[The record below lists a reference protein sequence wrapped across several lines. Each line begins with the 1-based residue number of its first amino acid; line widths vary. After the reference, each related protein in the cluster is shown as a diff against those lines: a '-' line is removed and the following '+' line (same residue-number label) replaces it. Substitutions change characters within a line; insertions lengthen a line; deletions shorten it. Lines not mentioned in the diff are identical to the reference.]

1 MKQIQGLLLL
11 AAVVC
16 LATSNFSGCGSS
28 SSVTPGTS
36 VVSKEEPNVTFK
48 GLDGKSIPIA
58 SLKGKVVLLNFWA
71 TWCEPC
77 VTEIPWL
84 IEFQKKYGPSGFTV
98 LGVAMDDEGK
108 SAVVPFV
115 EKREFKVDGSPMTM
129 NYPIALGDDDL
140 ASKFG
145 GIIGL
150 PTSWLITRD
159 GKVIKQ
165 IMGLANHD
173 DLNRT
178 IQTLL
183 EEPASGQSTKAA
195 IGLPHDSR
203 TAQAAS

>member
-1 MKQIQGLLLL
+1 MKQIRGLLLL

-28 SSVTPGTS
+28 SNVAPGAT
-36 VVSKEEPNVTFK
+36 VVSKDEPNVTFK

-84 IEFQKKYGPSGFTV
+84 IEFQKKYSPSGFTV

-115 EKREFKVDGSPMTM
+115 EKKQFNVDGSSMMM

-145 GIIGL
+145 GIVGL

-159 GKVIKQ
+159 GKVVKQ
-165 IMGLANHD
+165 IMGLANHQ
-173 DLNRT
+173 DLNNE

-183 EEPASGQSTKAA
+183 QESAGGQSTKAA
-195 IGLPHDSR
+195 TGSLHDSH
-203 TAQAAS
+203 TAPAAS

>member
-1 MKQIQGLLLL
+1 MKQIHGLLLL

-28 SSVTPGTS
+28 NNVVPGTS

-115 EKREFKVDGSPMTM
+115 EKKQFSVDGSSMTM

-145 GIIGL
+145 GIVGL

-159 GKVIKQ
+159 GKVVKQ

-173 DLNRT
+173 DLSKT
-178 IQTLL
+178 IQSLL
-183 EEPASGQSTKAA
+183 AEPAGGQSTKAA
-195 IGLPHDSR
+195 TRLPHDSH
-203 TAQAAS
+203 TASAAS